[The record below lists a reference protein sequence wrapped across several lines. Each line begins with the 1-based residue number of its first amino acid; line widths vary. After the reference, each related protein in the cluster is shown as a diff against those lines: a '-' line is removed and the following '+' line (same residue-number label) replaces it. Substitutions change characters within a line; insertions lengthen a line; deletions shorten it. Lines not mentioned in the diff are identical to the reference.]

1 MEKMIPRTRPAI
13 LVEIA
18 LHEQRLAACDGDK
31 WLMFKEMQ
39 RYESNPTYIIVGQ
52 KAGDPGENIHNH
64 GCEARG
70 I

>member
-1 MEKMIPRTRPAI
+1 MITRTPAAR
-13 LVEIA
+13 LVERA
-18 LHEQRLAACDGDK
+18 LHTQRLAACCGDM
-31 WLMFKEMQ
+31 WLIFREKQ
-39 RYESNPTYIIVGQ
+39 RYESNPAWVVVDQ